1 MSTPRKPRS
10 DDLPVGVGSGPSNR
24 LAPELH
30 QAALDAAAH
39 LQVRRSEAA
48 ALAAR
53 GELTDGALVAVGMS
67 ALQEWIVAESVN
79 WRELLSVRPSAS
91 ATQLRASLPTNRKR
105 VRAGLRMVSTFD
117 YHGLDTDARLL
128 LANEPIG
135 DYLFVRAPVQM
146 KIIDRRLVLLDGP
159 VMDGAPSLMAIHA
172 GPCLQA
178 AWHYWDAVVAS
189 AVPAEDIG
197 GADLGALTPRQR
209 QVVALLA
216 SDLGDDA
223 IAASLGVSVRT
234 VRADIAAILAFLGV
248 KSRFAAGVR
257 VQMWSPDH

>member
-1 MSTPRKPRS
+1 MTAPRKPRS
-10 DDLPVGVGSGPSNR
+10 GHLPVGVGAGPSTR
-24 LAPELH
+24 LTPELH

-53 GELTDGALVAVGMS
+53 GALTEGELVGVGMS
-67 ALQEWIVAESVN
+67 AVQEWLTTESEG

-91 ATQLRASLPTNRKR
+91 AAQLRASLPTNRR
-105 VRAGLRMVSTFD
+105 RLREGVRMVSTFD

-128 LANEPIG
+128 LANEPVG

-146 KIIDRRLVLLDGP
+146 KIVDRRLVLLDGP
-159 VMDGAPSLMAIHA
+159 VIEGAPSLMAIHA

-189 AVPAEDIG
+189 AVPAEDVG
-197 GADLGALTPRQR
+197 GAGLGALTPRQR

-223 IAASLGVSVRT
+223 IAASLGLSVRT
-234 VRADIAAILAFLGV
+234 VRADIAAILTFLGV

-257 VQMWSPDH
+257 VQMWSPDR